1 MSHAVARRDALVWVG
16 VSIIQLQLQPPSWRL
31 KRRKI
36 RRWIHTALLIS
47 LRVEVGRETMG
58 SVCPISCRLL
68 HEDCVSSH
76 LPPPTPFSSFHL
88 RLFLSNPPFIRSTIL
103 SRQPC
108 SSGGIECKQICAGF
122 KVHEWS
128 MTFYEEMLTR
138 VLNNDEVLFD
148 DRVFHLSK
156 R

>member
-1 MSHAVARRDALVWVG
+1 MGHKCVARRDALVRVG
-16 VSIIQLQLQPPSWRL
+16 ISIMQLQLQPPSWRL

-47 LRVEVGRETMG
+47 LRVEVGRETME
-58 SVCPISCRLL
+58 SVSPISCRLL
-68 HEDCVSSH
+68 HEDCVSFH
-76 LPPPTPFSSFHL
+76 LTPPTPFPSFHL

-108 SSGGIECKQICAGF
+108 SSGGTECKQIRAGF
-122 KVHEWS
+122 KVREWS

-138 VLNNDEVLFD
+138 DSNNEVLFD
-148 DRVFHLSK
+148 DRVFRLIIV
-156 R
+156 